1 MTEIRMFTREEVAEI
16 LHVHVNMISI
26 LREEG
31 LLQAIK
37 IGKNYIFPKSTII
50 NFQNDYLGL
59 DCSNREKAKESKRIV
74 DSRKNKD
81 VN

>member
-1 MTEIRMFTREEVAEI
+1 MTEIRMFNREEVAEI
-16 LHVHVNMISI
+16 LHVHVNMVSI

-37 IGKNYIFPKSTII
+37 VGKNYIFPKSTII
-50 NFQNDYLGL
+50 EFVQNYLGL
-59 DCSNREKAKESKRIV
+59 DCSNRAKAIESKRIV
-74 DSRKNKD
+74 DSKKNKD

>member
-16 LHVHVNMISI
+16 LHVHVNVVSI

-37 IGKNYIFPKSTII
+37 VGKNYIFPKSTII
-50 NFQNDYLGL
+50 EFVQNYLGL
-59 DCSNREKAKESKRIV
+59 DCSNRAKAIESKRIV
-74 DSRKNKD
+74 DSKKNKD

>member
-16 LHVHVNMISI
+16 LHVHVNMVSI

-37 IGKNYIFPKSTII
+37 VGKNYIFPKSTII
-50 NFQNDYLGL
+50 EFERNYLGL
-59 DCSNREKAKESKRIV
+59 DCSNREKAKDSKRVV
-74 DSRKNKD
+74 DSRQNED